1 MPMFSLFIFI
11 SHLARVAVAT
21 NGGCCHRARGR
32 WTACGRPGFVAW
44 AQDCDENHHLRFRV
58 LPWALNSSCDVGPIV
73 DLELRALKLP

>member
-1 MPMFSLFIFI
+1 MFSLFIFI

-44 AQDCDENHHLRFRV
+44 AQDCDENLHPRFRV
-58 LPWALNSSCDVGPIV
+58 VWLDAVISSAPLGVEQLVRCGSDRRP
-73 DLELRALKLP
+73 